1 MKKKN
6 KSLYFLQDTHFTN
19 NDLTIVRAIW
29 GSEVYISPGKT
40 DSRGVAILFN
50 NNFEYNMFK
59 VTPDEKGNFLSIEIK
74 IENYIILL
82 VNIYGPNCDSPDF
95 FQRLSSVIGEF
106 HGDFIIMG
114 GDFNL
119 VQNIESDYYR
129 YKHIGNQKARE
140 VVLEMIE
147 KFNYQIL
154 GDHNMKMKND
164 ILGLVLPVK
173 KADLT
178 FFLCPHIL

>member
-1 MKKKN
+1 MD
-6 KSLYFLQDTHFTN
+6 QIAIHQIFT
-19 NDLTIVRAIW
+19 
-29 GSEVYISPGKT
+29 
-40 DSRGVAILFN
+40 
-50 NNFEYNMFK
+50 
-59 VTPDEKGNFLSIEIK
+59 EIHL
-74 IENYIILL
+74 I
-82 VNIYGPNCDSPDF
+82 F
-95 FQRLSSVIGEF
+95 HQRLSSVIGEF

-140 VVLEMIE
+140 IVLEMIE